1 MSKVLDGFT
10 QVEVATTDTRQFV
23 DTLLRLGK
31 IGGALTKECP
41 AFKGVVLRARVILL
55 DEDVPKIPQSAII
68 RVIPKEGSP
77 QKPKATRGRKPAEK
91 KEAVVEDA
99 PKEGVSE
106 E

>member
-23 DTLLRLGK
+23 D
-31 IGGALTKECP
+31 
-41 AFKGVVLRARVILL
+41 
-55 DEDVPKIPQSAII
+55 KIPQSAII
-68 RVIPKEGSP
+68 RVIPKEGAP